1 VLHRWWSCRRPAGRV
16 LSTVAAAAVL
26 LLTASGCSSVH
37 GLRSAGDKGYVSGN
51 SSVRTIPVA
60 DRREPVTLSGK
71 DLDGKPIT
79 LESLRGKP
87 TVVNVWG
94 SWCADCH
101 KEQPDVVAA
110 AKRLGSKA
118 SFVGIDSRDAGTAQ
132 ARAYTRRYGITW
144 PSFFSP
150 GGEALLAFPG
160 VIGPN
165 SIPSTIVLDAQG
177 RPAAAINGTVP
188 STLTL
193 VQMVQDVIS
202 GG

>member
-1 VLHRWWSCRRPAGRV
+1 MSRRWWSCRRPAGRV
-16 LSTVAAAAVL
+16 LSTVAAAAV

>member
-1 VLHRWWSCRRPAGRV
+1 MKWRLVL
-16 LSTVAAAAVL
+16 TFAAVAGL

-37 GLRSAGDKGYVSGN
+37 GLRASGDKGYVAGDGSI
-51 SSVRTIPVA
+51 RTIPPA
-60 DRREPVTLSGK
+60 ERGKPVTLSGT
-71 DLDGKPIT
+71 DLDGKPI
-79 LESLRGKP
+79 SLASMRGKP

-101 KEQPDVVAA
+101 KEQPLVVAA
-110 AKRLGSKA
+110 AKRLGDRA
-118 SFVGIDSRDAGTAQ
+118 HFVGIDSRDNGTAQ
-132 ARAYTRRYGITW
+132 AQSYNRRYGITW

-165 SIPSTIVLDAQG
+165 SIPSTVVLDAQG
-177 RPAAAINGTVP
+177 RPAAAINGGVP

-193 VQMVQDVIS
+193 VQMVQDVARD
-202 GG
+202 G

>member
-1 VLHRWWSCRRPAGRV
+1 VV
-16 LSTVAAAAVL
+16 
-26 LLTASGCSSVH
+26 LLTASGCSSLH
-37 GLRSAGDKGYVSGN
+37 GLQGSGDKGYVAGDGSI
-51 SSVRTIPVA
+51 RTIPSA
-60 DRREPVTLSGK
+60 DRGKPVTLSGR

-101 KEQPDVVAA
+101 EEQPFVVSA
-110 AKRLGSKA
+110 AKRLGGQA
-118 SFVGIDSRDAGTAQ
+118 NFVGIDSRDGGTAQ
-132 ARAYTRRYGITW
+132 AKAYTQRYGITW

-165 SIPSTIVLDAQG
+165 SIPSTVVLDAQG

-193 VQMVQDVIS
+193 VQMVQDVARD
-202 GG
+202 G

>member
-1 VLHRWWSCRRPAGRV
+1 MSRRWWSCRRPAGRV